1 MKVRLNR
8 IRLGRIKFLLLTF
21 LALLA
26 ATTTAE
32 GKSNSPRW
40 GIFELVLRGPE
51 GGNPFIDVK
60 LSAEFKQRG
69 RVFKPEGFYD
79 GNGVYRI
86 RFMPDA
92 LGEWTYVTKSNR
104 RELNAKKGKFTCV
117 EPSPGNHGPV
127 RVHKTWHFAYADGTP
142 YFQIGT
148 TCYAWAHQGNAMEE
162 QTLAT
167 LKDTPFNKMR
177 MCVFPK
183 SYAYN
188 KNEPEFYPFEG
199 PPKVGTFMA
208 SVAGPLKDWDYS
220 RFNPEFFRHFE
231 KRVGDLRALGIEAD
245 LILFHPYD
253 RWGYANMD
261 SETDDRYLRY
271 IVARMAAYRN
281 MWWSFANEYD
291 LMKSKTMADWDRFF
305 QIVQKYDPYQ
315 RLRGIHNCRGFYDH
329 NKHWVTHASIQSSDL
344 ARGIEWRNK
353 YKKPIVFDECK
364 YEGNIPQGWGKIT
377 AQELTH
383 RFWLGTIEGCYVGH
397 GETYQHPKDILW
409 WSKGGVLHG
418 QSPARISFL
427 KKIMEPTPFAE
438 MEPRELPSGGYL
450 LSKAGELYF
459 IYFTTP
465 TATTLQLPGPGP
477 YKIDG
482 IDTWNM
488 TVTPMGNAAP
498 GRFSFTPPRAKY
510 LLRLSVYT
518 PGEKMR
524 PDVKASANPTEG
536 TAPLK
541 VKFSTPTKLRPR
553 WEFGDA
559 TSSSEPNPVHVYKEP
574 GLYTAMLTVTDD
586 NGLSAST
593 ALVIAA
599 DRATGSPIVRVG
611 FKDSDSPHT
620 KNHGKIIRAKNGAY
634 NFGDGEPWKWIS
646 VGDKPIKALEGLRSF
661 TILGWANPS
670 SLKTGSG
677 GNRIVFNLN
686 YNRSGFDLVCL
697 RDGRLRLAVN
707 EWPDRI
713 RNDSSPK
720 KLRIGRW
727 TFFAVTYDG
736 TRAKDNVRWYFGDAD
751 TPAQLDITTSYGR
764 GATGKGSGT
773 LTIGNYNESIQQHGK
788 DRQFRG
794 RLGGIKIF
802 GSRIGPHGSLS
813 LYAIRKH
820 QYDN

>member
-1 MKVRLNR
+1 MKMRLNR
-8 IRLGRIKFLLLTF
+8 VRPGRIKLLLLVL

-32 GKSNSPRW
+32 GESNSPRW
-40 GIFELVLRGPE
+40 GIFELALKGPE

-60 LSAEFKQRG
+60 LSAEFKQGG
-69 RVFKPEGFYD
+69 RAFKPEGFYD

-92 LGEWTYVTKSNR
+92 LGKWTYITKSNR
-104 RELNAKKGKFTCV
+104 RELNGKKGQFTCV
-117 EPSPGNHGPV
+117 EPSLGNHGPV

-167 LKDTPFNKMR
+167 LKDAPFNKMR

-183 SYAYN
+183 SYSYN

-199 PPKVGTFMA
+199 K
-208 SVAGPLKDWDYS
+208 PLKDWDYS

-231 KRVGDLRALGIEAD
+231 KRVSDLRDLGIEAD

-261 SETDDRYLRY
+261 NETDDRYLRY
-271 IVARMAAYRN
+271 IVARLAAYRN
-281 MWWSFANEYD
+281 VWWSFANEYD

-315 RLRGIHNCRGFYDH
+315 RLRGIHNCRSFYDH
-329 NKHWVTHASIQSSDL
+329 NKPWVTHASIQSSDL

-383 RFWLGTIEGCYVGH
+383 RFWLGTISGCYVGH

-418 QSPARISFL
+418 QSPARIAFL
-427 KKIMEPTPFAE
+427 KKIMEPMPFAE

-450 LSKAGELYF
+450 LSKVGELYF
-459 IYFTTP
+459 IYFTTW
-465 TATTLQLPGPGP
+465 TAITLELPGAGM
-477 YKIDG
+477 YKVDG

-488 TVTPMGNAAP
+488 TVTPMGNAGP
-498 GRFSFTPPRAKY
+498 GRFSFTPPKANY
-510 LLRLSVYT
+510 LLRLSVYA

-524 PDVKASANPTEG
+524 PEVKASANPTEG
-536 TAPLK
+536 TAPLE
-541 VKFSTPTKLRPR
+541 VKFSTPSRLKCR
-553 WEFGDA
+553 WEFGDG
-559 TSSSEPNPVHVYKEP
+559 TSSSRLEPVHVYEEP
-574 GLYTAMLTVTDD
+574 GLYTAMLTVTDND
-586 NGLSAST
+586 GLSAST
-593 ALVIAA
+593 ILSIAA
-599 DRATGSPIVRVG
+599 DRAIDSPIVQVG
-611 FKDSDSPHT
+611 FKEGDTPQT
-620 KNHGKIIRAKNGAY
+620 KLHGRIVRAKDGSY
-634 NFGDGEPWKWIS
+634 EFGNGEPWKWIS
-646 VGDKPIKALEGLRSF
+646 VGDKPIEALEGLRSF

-670 SLKTGSG
+670 SLRTGSG

-686 YNRSGFDLVCL
+686 YNRSGFDMVCL
-697 RDGRLRLAVN
+697 KDGRLRLAVN

-713 RNDSSPK
+713 SNDSSPK

-727 TFFAVTYDG
+727 SFFAVTYDG
-736 TRAKDNVRWYFGDAD
+736 TRVKDNVRWYFGDAD
-751 TPAQLDITTSYGR
+751 TPAQLDRTTSYSR
-764 GATGKGSGT
+764 GATGKGSGA

-802 GSRIGPHGSLS
+802 GSRIGPRGALS
-813 LYAIRKH
+813 LGDIHKQQR
-820 QYDN
+820 QETPRF

>member
-1 MKVRLNR
+1 MKMRLNR
-8 IRLGRIKFLLLTF
+8 ARLGRIKCLFLTF
-21 LALLA
+21 LALLV

-40 GIFELVLRGPE
+40 GIFELALKGAE

-60 LSAEFKQRG
+60 LSAEFEQRG

-92 LGEWTYVTKSNR
+92 LGEWTYITKSNR
-104 RELNAKKGKFTCV
+104 RELNAKTGKFTCV

-127 RVHKTWHFAYADGTP
+127 HVHKTWHFAYADDTP

-167 LKDTPFNKMR
+167 LKDAPFNKMR

-183 SYAYN
+183 SYSYN

-199 PPKVGTFMA
+199 R
-208 SVAGPLKDWDYS
+208 PLKDWDYS

-231 KRVGDLRALGIEAD
+231 KRVGDLRDLGIEAD

-271 IVARMAAYRN
+271 IVARLAAYRN
-281 MWWSFANEYD
+281 VWWSFANEYD

-329 NKHWVTHASIQSSDL
+329 NKPWVTHASIQSSDL
-344 ARGIEWRNK
+344 ERGIEWRNK

-397 GETYQHPKDILW
+397 GETYKHPKDILW
-409 WSKGGVLHG
+409 WSKGGLLHG
-418 QSPARISFL
+418 QSPDRIAFL
-427 KKIMEPTPFAE
+427 KKIMEPTPFDQ
-438 MEPRELPSGGYL
+438 MEPRGLPSGSYL
-450 LSKAGELYF
+450 LSKAGEIYF

-465 TATTLQLPGPGP
+465 TTITIELPGPRP
-477 YKIDG
+477 YKVDG

-488 TVTPMGNAAP
+488 TITPMGNASP
-498 GRFSFTPPRAKY
+498 GTFSFTPPRANY
-510 LLRLSVYT
+510 LLRLSVYA

-536 TAPLK
+536 TAPLE
-541 VKFSTPTKLRPR
+541 VKFSLAPPLLSATADKEVTRVQATQSKLRCL
-553 WEFGDA
+553 WESGNG
-559 TSSSEPNPVHVYKEP
+559 TYSSEVNPVHIYKEP
-574 GLYTAMLTVTDD
+574 GLYTTSRQ
-586 NGLSAST
+586 GPP
-593 ALVIAA
+593 IP
-599 DRATGSPIVRVG
+599 GSLRRY
-611 FKDSDSPHT
+611 KDFLP
-620 KNHGKIIRAKNGAY
+620 A
-634 NFGDGEPWKWIS
+634 IS
-646 VGDKPIKALEGLRSF
+646 V
-661 TILGWANPS
+661 
-670 SLKTGSG
+670 
-677 GNRIVFNLN
+677 
-686 YNRSGFDLVCL
+686 
-697 RDGRLRLAVN
+697 
-707 EWPDRI
+707 
-713 RNDSSPK
+713 
-720 KLRIGRW
+720 
-727 TFFAVTYDG
+727 
-736 TRAKDNVRWYFGDAD
+736 
-751 TPAQLDITTSYGR
+751 ITDPC
-764 GATGKGSGT
+764 
-773 LTIGNYNESIQQHGK
+773 N
-788 DRQFRG
+788 
-794 RLGGIKIF
+794 
-802 GSRIGPHGSLS
+802 
-813 LYAIRKH
+813 
-820 QYDN
+820 